1 MEGHLEGSGGPG
13 QSQGPAEEGLEFNS
27 TQMVPLVDV
36 SGSMSGV
43 HMEVAIAL
51 GIGISEIHEPFRDRV
66 LTFETN
72 PSWFRL
78 KPTDAIVQKVRQLQ
92 RAPWGGITAFAKAY
106 DMFLQLCLGNKSY
119 GARICRA

>member
-1 MEGHLEGSGGPG
+1 
-13 QSQGPAEEGLEFNS
+13 
-27 TQMVPLVDV
+27 MVPLVDV

-51 GIGISEIHEPFRDRV
+51 GTGISEISHEPFRDRVLV